1 MKRGGEYEFPP
12 GVSGAVA
19 QPLVP
24 VAPAIPYGFDDRSRV
39 ARLSQGQR
47 VTARQSSAAA
57 PQYVQAVEHESPEYR
72 TLLFLAGAGQ
82 AWDLSLTH
90 RADGATI
97 EWPSIPVNQVGIAL
111 PVPAG
116 YVVVVARCVIG
127 DAGGNGTLNALVAS
141 GIPNTF
147 DFVQTF
153 GFTNVASVVTI
164 PPFAVSVFCEAPAGQ
179 IITINNGITS
189 WQAQPGSPVRV
200 GLQGFSTLNVT
211 ANVAFTF
218 CPLLWQVRR

>member
-1 MKRGGEYEFPP
+1 MPP
-12 GVSGAVA
+12 GIAGAVS

-47 VTARQSSAAA
+47 VTARQSTAAS
-57 PQYVQAVEHESPEYR
+57 PQYVQAVEHEGPEYR
-72 TLLFLAGAGQ
+72 TLLFRAATGQ
-82 AWDLSLTH
+82 AWELALTH
-90 RADGATI
+90 RVDGGAI
-97 EWPSIPVNQVGIAL
+97 EWPSISVNQVGIAI

-116 YVVVVARCVIG
+116 YVVVSARCVIG
-127 DAGGNGTLNALVAS
+127 DGAGNGVLNAIVAS

-153 GFTNVASVVTI
+153 AFTTVASIVTI

-179 IITINNGITS
+179 IVTINNGVTS

-200 GLQGFSTLNVT
+200 GLQGFTTLNVN
-211 ANVAFTF
+211 ANVAFSF
-218 CPLLWQVRR
+218 CPLIWQVRR